1 MSVADGVFQTSVLP
15 PEIERTI
22 QGDWQ
27 YLLMEGIRLIDEAAA
42 GITSAR
48 QVPPPPSSVR
58 YAPVAPAVAAPSPS
72 SPPDVPAAMAAPQR
86 LSRPSSLP
94 SPPGKPDSTPPSS
107 LTRSIGTDVAH
118 LIDQGFAALRT
129 SDRDEARK
137 CWEEALRLDPANRMI
152 ELNLRK
158 LDAKNLRDPR

>member
-1 MSVADGVFQTSVLP
+1 M
-15 PEIERTI
+15 
-22 QGDWQ
+22 
-27 YLLMEGIRLIDEAAA
+27 
-42 GITSAR
+42 AR
-48 QVPPPPSSVR
+48 P
-58 YAPVAPAVAAPSPS
+58 
-72 SPPDVPAAMAAPQR
+72 
-86 LSRPSSLP
+86 L
-94 SPPGKPDSTPPSS
+94 GN
-107 LTRSIGTDVAH
+107 DVAH